1 MTTFITL
8 LGMAALLALAALR
21 AKPEPK
27 KVRVTA
33 RR

>member
-8 LGMAALLALAALR
+8 LGLAAVLGLVALN

-27 KVRVTA
+27 KVRVTT